1 MRSYAVLSIGSR
13 SLHGRDIRIVGPL
26 TWHAFASNLLEVDVR
41 IDVVVRPESG
51 HVVPALHVMHALQ
64 RLGHE
69 VRFVCLGLEAWKL
82 TADAG
87 VVRVKHFAPTVPA
100 SEDVPAQWRA
110 GTLGKEL
117 ARRAWSI
124 AQDWGALFAGA
135 GAVMIDQTLP
145 EVVLPALSRRLPVI
159 ILSTHLS
166 YARRGATPP
175 LTVFDT
181 NARRAW
187 ATVRAGVARTDR
199 QLLELVESR
208 HLPPVMHP
216 EFWHRWAAELKLD
229 DHLGDSCL
237 SMLPGWRGLAELILV
252 PEQLELP
259 GHHRAAGLYYL
270 PPPMDLVKVS
280 RPVMARR
287 RGRLALCAFGSQLQN
302 YGSAEL
308 RDRAQL
314 LIDAVALLPDFFLAL
329 QAPDRLRRALRL
341 NDRVEARS
349 SWPQRALLQEAAL
362 FFTHCGVNSMLEAVR
377 CGVPM
382 VAQPL
387 RWDQPGNA
395 MRLEHHGLA
404 RCVREWTPSGIAAVA
419 REALALPKRR
429 LRAAASYF
437 PIQAD
442 YDGRLGSVL
451 PSLVEHAC
459 STHRSRRGLGSRN
472 RAR

>member
-1 MRSYAVLSIGSR
+1 
-13 SLHGRDIRIVGPL
+13 
-26 TWHAFASNLLEVDVR
+26 
-41 IDVVVRPESG
+41 
-51 HVVPALHVMHALQ
+51 MHALQ
-64 RLGHE
+64 RLGNE
-69 VRFVCLGLEAWKL
+69 VRFVCLGPEAWKL
-82 TADAG
+82 TAGAG
-87 VVRVKHFAPTVPA
+87 VARVKHFAPTVPA
-100 SEDVPAQWRA
+100 SDDMPEHWRS

-117 ARRAWSI
+117 ARRSWSV

-135 GAVMIDQTLP
+135 GVVLIDQTLP
-145 EVVLPALSRRLPVI
+145 DVVLPALSRRLPVI

-181 NARRAW
+181 DAKRGW
-187 ATVRAGVARTDR
+187 TMVSEGVARADR

-208 HLPPVMHP
+208 QLPPVMHP
-216 EFWHRWAAELKLD
+216 KFWHRWAAELKLG
-229 DHLGDSCL
+229 DHLVDSCL

-252 PEQLELP
+252 PEELELP
-259 GHHRAAGLYYL
+259 GHHRAPGLYYL
-270 PPPMDLVKVS
+270 APPMALVKVS
-280 RPVMARR
+280 RPLMKRR

-302 YGSAEL
+302 YGNAEL

-314 LIDAVALLPDFFLAL
+314 LIDALALLPDFFVAL
-329 QAPDRLRRALRL
+329 QVPDRLRRGLRL
-341 NDRVEARS
+341 RARVEARA

-404 RCVREWTPSGIAAVA
+404 RCIREWSPSGIAAVA

-437 PIQAD
+437 PTQAE
-442 YDGRLGSVL
+442 YDDRLASVL
-451 PSLVEHAC
+451 PAVVEHAC
-459 STHRSRRGLGSRN
+459 SIARSRRGLNPKKRVG
-472 RAR
+472 